1 VVQASTTVYLYMTK
15 SIDAKDKSLKE
26 ILSNVQYS
34 IDFYQRDYKWQTKQ
48 CEELVSDLT
57 SRFLDSYRTSHVRSD
72 VASYPAYFLG
82 SIVLSKKPDGV
93 FIVDGQQRL
102 TTLTLLLIFLRNLQ
116 LETGRG
122 EEPDVRSLIQ
132 STQFGKKNFNMN
144 VVERKAVVEI
154 LYGGEIPDDDIDDMS
169 SANIIGRYH
178 DIETFFPEECRN
190 DALPFFMDWLIE
202 RVQLVEISAY
212 SDEDAYTV
220 FETMNDRGLSL
231 SPADMLKGFLL
242 SNIRD
247 VAQRSQAEG
256 AWNASVPKLQSLAAK
271 DATND
276 FFRTWFRGRYATSY
290 GGAREDYERLGPEF
304 HRWLREKSDDLG
316 LKHSDDY
323 FDFVTKDVP
332 TYAKQYKSISEH
344 QNLFDSSHQ
353 CEYFVGEARLDDG
366 LLMLA
371 GVKVGDAPTIAEA
384 KIRVMARYLDVF
396 IYRRLWAGRNL
407 TKPALKGTFVAL
419 ARSIRNMD
427 LETLTARLYAELTK
441 PNHDNFAGSPPV
453 LTGQTRRKIHRLLA
467 RLATYVEVNAGS
479 GQNPYADFVV
489 VSGRSRFD
497 IEHIWPNKWNDYES
511 FFTDEA
517 EFHDYRNRLGSL
529 ALIPHSFN
537 ISYNAMKTAEK
548 IPLYGRL
555 DHNLLVASLSA
566 STYERNPKFKNWL
579 ETTGFKFEPFD
590 RPGNHFSK
598 QSSDARVDLYRE
610 LARAIWSPE
619 LVITDS
625 GLDANSVRLLAD
637 EIRSDLQDGDED
649 TPRSRNSIDVQV
661 IDLLRAGL
669 LVPGDILQGKKPGST
684 VSSTALVLENGW
696 LELENGNQYPAVST
710 AAMSLGLSG
719 VINGWTFWI
728 LERSNKTLKKLRE
741 EYRQRL
747 RADGNDSLFDIDEDE
762 DE

>member
-1 VVQASTTVYLYMTK
+1 MTK

-26 ILSNVQYS
+26 ILSNTQYS

-48 CEELVSDLT
+48 CEELISDLT
-57 SRFLDSYRTSHVRSD
+57 SRFLDSYRVTHVRAD
-72 VASYPAYFLG
+72 VAAYPAYFLG
-82 SIVLSKKPDGV
+82 SIVLSKKPEGV
-93 FIVDGQQRL
+93 FVVDGQQRL

-116 LETGRG
+116 VATDLAED
-122 EEPDVRSLIQ
+122 PNVQALIQ

-144 VVERKAVVEI
+144 VAERSAVIEV
-154 LYGGEIPDDDIDDMS
+154 LYNGQIPDDESDDVS
-169 SANIIGRYH
+169 SANIIGRYL
-178 DIETFFPEECRN
+178 DIETFFPEECRSE
-190 DALPFFMDWLIE
+190 ALPFFMDWLIE

-242 SNIRD
+242 SYIRD
-247 VAQRSQAEG
+247 IGQRSDAEA
-256 AWNASVPKLQSLAAK
+256 AWNSSVPKLQALPAK

-276 FFRTWFRGRYATSY
+276 FFRTWFRGRYATSS
-290 GGAREDYERLGPEF
+290 GPRGDYERLGPEF
-304 HRWLREKSDDLG
+304 HRWLREKADGIG

-323 FDFVTKDVP
+323 FEFVTRDVP
-332 TYAKQYKSISEH
+332 TYAKYYQSISEH
-344 QNLFDSSHQ
+344 QNKFEPAHQ
-353 CEYFVGEARLDDG
+353 CEYFVGEARLDDV

-371 GVKVGDAPTIAEA
+371 AVKVSDSQATAEA
-384 KIRVMARYLDVF
+384 KIRVIARYLDIFV
-396 IYRRLWAGRNL
+396 YRRLWAGRNL
-407 TKPALKGTFVAL
+407 TKPALKGTFVAF
-419 ARSIRNMD
+419 ARSIRDMD

-441 PNHDNFAGSPPV
+441 PNHDNFVGSPPV
-453 LTGQTRRKIHRLLA
+453 LTVSSRRKIHRLLA

-479 GQNPYADFVV
+479 GQNPYADLVV

-497 IEHIWPNKWNDYES
+497 IEHIWPNKWNDYRTL
-511 FFTDEA
+511 FADEA
-517 EFHDYRNRLGSL
+517 EFQDYRNRLGSL

-537 ISYNAMKTAEK
+537 ISYNDKKTSEK
-548 IPLYGRL
+548 IPYYGRL

-566 STYERNPKFKNWL
+566 TTYQHNPKFKNWL
-579 ETTGFKFEPFD
+579 ETTGFKFEAYD
-590 RPGNHFSK
+590 LPGVSFTK
-598 QSSDARVDLYRE
+598 QSSDARVELFRE

-619 LVITDS
+619 LVLTDS
-625 GLDANSVRLLAD
+625 GLEPSSTRALAD
-637 EIRSDLQDGDED
+637 EIRGELQEREEEG
-649 TPRSRNSIDVQV
+649 PRSRNPIEVQV

-696 LELENGNQYPAVST
+696 LELENGSQYPAVST

-719 VINGWTFWI
+719 IINGWTFWV

-747 RADGNDSLFDIDEDE
+747 RADGDETLFGIEEDDED
-762 DE
+762 